1 MSAEIATAI
10 QLAKGGDRQAF
21 YLLYKQNIG
30 RVYALS
36 WRLLGDRQ
44 RAEDAC
50 QEVFVKVWQ
59 SLAHYQGDSSFAT
72 WLHSIAT
79 RTVIDLWRKDKRLMF
94 VDANQWTE
102 AADSQAQE
110 TTTPYTADADAMDL
124 EQAIQRLPAQ
134 AKAVFILFALEGY
147 QHTEIADMLGIAEG
161 SSKAQ
166 YHRARQ
172 LLRSF
177 LSED

>member
-1 MSAEIATAI
+1 MSAELATAI
-10 QLAKGGDRQAF
+10 RLAKGGDREAF
-21 YLLYKQNIG
+21 YLLYKENIG
-30 RVYALS
+30 RVYAIS

-44 RAEDAC
+44 KAEDAC
-50 QEVFVKVWQ
+50 QEIFVKVWQ
-59 SLAHYQGDSSFAT
+59 NLRDYKGDSSFAT

-79 RTVIDLWRKDKRLMF
+79 RTVIDLWRKDKRLKF
-94 VDANQWTE
+94 VDADEWTE
-102 AADSQAQE
+102 AADRQAQE
-110 TTTPYTADADAMDL
+110 ATAVSTGAEAKDL
-124 EQAIQRLPAQ
+124 EQAIQRLPPQ

-147 QHTEIADMLGIAEG
+147 QHTEIASILGIAEG

>member
-1 MSAEIATAI
+1 MSAEIKAAI
-10 QLAKGGDRQAF
+10 QLAQGGDRQAF
-21 YLLYKQNIG
+21 YLLYRENIG
-30 RVYALS
+30 RVYAIC

-44 RAEDAC
+44 KAEDAC
-50 QEVFVKVWQ
+50 QEIFIKVWQ
-59 SLAHYQGDSSFAT
+59 KLPGFEGDSSFAT

-79 RTVIDLWRKDKRLMF
+79 RTVIDLWRKDKRLKF
-94 VDANQWTE
+94 VDADEVTE
-102 AADSQAQE
+102 AVDRHALDVEMQAG
-110 TTTPYTADADAMDL
+110 DAEVQDL
-124 EQAIQRLPAQ
+124 EQAIQRLPPQ

-147 QHTEIADMLGIAEG
+147 QHMEIADMLGIAEG